1 MRSTLKLL
9 LTILGLIDA
18 MAVCLLDS
26 YGLLGNIA
34 MTTAFIATVIGFP
47 LLVYYM
53 NRYHGKD
60 KRRKIHHRESY
71 YKKSYRKKGF

>member
-1 MRSTLKLL
+1 MRSALKLL

-34 MTTAFIATVIGFP
+34 MATAFVTTTIGFP

-53 NRYHGKD
+53 NRYHG
-60 KRRKIHHRESY
+60 RRTV
-71 YKKSYRKKGF
+71 